1 MKTLLYLLLLSP
13 LGLFQA
19 PAADT
24 ERILYYVQLVRGNN
38 EEKSPDAASK
48 PVGPKLSQ
56 ELRRVFAWKSYW
68 EASRHQ
74 VEVGPSRKVRVKL
87 NADREL
93 EIDLG
98 TMGKAR
104 LTAYSEGKPVSEIT
118 RLPNEKLTIMGGDR
132 DRQSAWFIVVRRDKP
147 TED

>member
-1 MKTLLYLLLLSP
+1 MKTLLYLLLLWP
-13 LGLFQA
+13 LGLIQA

-56 ELRRVFAWKSYW
+56 ELRRVFGWKSYW
-68 EASRHQ
+68 EVSRHQ
-74 VEVGPSRKVRVKL
+74 VEVLPSKKAKVKL
-87 NADREL
+87 SADREV
-93 EIDLG
+93 EIDLSVA
-98 TMGKAR
+98 GKR
-104 LTAYSEGKPVSEIT
+104 KVIAYSEGKPISEIT
-118 RLPNEKLTIMGGDR
+118 RPAGQKMTIIGGDR
-132 DRQSAWFIVVRRDKP
+132 DKDSAWFIVVRRDKP